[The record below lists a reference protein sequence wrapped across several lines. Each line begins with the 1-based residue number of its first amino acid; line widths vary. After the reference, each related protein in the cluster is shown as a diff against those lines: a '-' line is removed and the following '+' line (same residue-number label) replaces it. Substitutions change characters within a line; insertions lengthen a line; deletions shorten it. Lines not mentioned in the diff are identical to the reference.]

1 MTLSSLVAAAQSAV
15 EMSQA
20 AAAAAEDAVVAA
32 KLARVH
38 AQAALAAAK
47 LALELD
53 QKLKIEN
60 DENLNDSREPP
71 QNQSNGVEESELEE
85 IAEGYR
91 SLGGNPDESEN
102 ESKSREIVEDGKKE
116 KKQFCGNCRLH
127 KSACLNG
134 KFLLKVSE
142 RTRGM
147 YFKTTGRSWADFKL
161 DRLCV
166 VESGDSFSAR
176 IRWVSSYGNKT
187 GAVETYPLSTNKDF
201 AFKFYCDPDIS
212 TTKKEIIS
220 SNVSND
226 RKTNPSTSHFVH
238 RLTLRKTEKESLIH
252 KSRGEK
258 HRIKFC
264 ASEDIT
270 LTGLGF
276 LVAKDIDRVTITA
289 SHQLG
294 LQSDYSVIRTSE
306 VFWNVRCSTSTVLLK
321 LRKPLPLSCHKIYL
335 LTVTLHGGASI
346 VGHGGE
352 EFISVARGG
361 DKGDVL
367 FKFDNYRSQSNVQGI
382 SDVEKGVI
390 EKIYFAI

>member
-1 MTLSSLVAAAQSAV
+1 MSLSSLVAAAQTAV

-20 AAAAAEDAVVAA
+20 AAAAAEDAMVAA
-32 KLARVH
+32 KLAGVH

-71 QNQSNGVEESELEE
+71 QNQSNVVEESSELEE

-91 SLGGNPDESEN
+91 SLGGNPDDSEN
-102 ESKSREIVEDGKKE
+102 ESNSREIVQDGQKK
-116 KKQFCGNCRLH
+116 KKQFCGSCRLH

-147 YFKTTGRSWADFKL
+147 YFMTTGRSWADFKL

-166 VESGDSFSAR
+166 VESGDSFSAK

-201 AFKFYCDPDIS
+201 AFKFYCDQDIS

-220 SNVSND
+220 SNVSNE

-238 RLTLRKTEKESLIH
+238 RLTLRKTEKECLIH
-252 KSRGEK
+252 KSNGEK

-264 ASEDIT
+264 ASEDIN

-289 SHQLG
+289 SHQL
-294 LQSDYSVIRTSE
+294 
-306 VFWNVRCSTSTVLLK
+306 
-321 LRKPLPLSCHKIYL
+321 
-335 LTVTLHGGASI
+335 
-346 VGHGGE
+346 
-352 EFISVARGG
+352 
-361 DKGDVL
+361 
-367 FKFDNYRSQSNVQGI
+367 
-382 SDVEKGVI
+382 
-390 EKIYFAI
+390 